1 MKEYIVLLFDEA
13 QVLQDKEGF
22 DNNAYLIEDEK
33 GLKEFGSGA
42 YFVNKE
48 WYGRNMPR
56 TKESYLQL
64 IEDLVNDVDLS
75 SPIKRL
81 TASSFINI
89 IKAHF
94 LSKLEN
100 GTEPQKAFSET
111 MAEMTEAMLKVFK
124 IKKE

>member
-1 MKEYIVLLFDEA
+1 MKEYIVLLCDEA
-13 QVLQDKEGF
+13 QSLQDKEGF
-22 DNNAYLIEDEK
+22 DSSAYLIEDEK
-33 GLKEFGSGA
+33 GLKDFGSGA

-56 TKESYLQL
+56 TKENYLKL
-64 IEDLVNDVDLS
+64 IDDLVGDVDLS

-81 TASSFINI
+81 AASSFVNI
-89 IKAHF
+89 IKARF

-111 MAEMTEAMLKVFK
+111 MVEMSESMLKVAK